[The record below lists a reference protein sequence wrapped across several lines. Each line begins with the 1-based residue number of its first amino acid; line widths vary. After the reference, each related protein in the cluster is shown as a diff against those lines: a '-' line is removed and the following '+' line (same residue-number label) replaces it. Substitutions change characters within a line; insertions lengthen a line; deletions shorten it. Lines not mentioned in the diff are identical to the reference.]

1 MGSDRNFLKRPPGA
15 AALRAAAAE
24 GAAVPSPC
32 ISVCRIDP
40 QTSLCEGCTRTLE
53 EIATWSRLDTDARI
67 AVWDR
72 IEARRAP
79 A

>member
-1 MGSDRNFLKRPPGA
+1 MGSDHNFLKQAPGT

-24 GAAVPSPC
+24 GAPVPSPC

-67 AVWDR
+67 AVWER
-72 IEARRAP
+72 IEARRAR